1 MACDLIER
9 WERLPA
15 LVNSDERLVHNGRLV
30 SLEALIGIGDQSY
43 HLAIE
48 RGRIVALAHGPMLMR
63 CWRFAVRGPAES
75 WRKHW
80 EPMPPPHFHDL
91 FAMSKAR
98 HLSIE
103 GDVQPL
109 MANLFY
115 FKDVLSA
122 PRRLAETR

>member
-1 MACDLIER
+1 MADDLIKR
-9 WERLPA
+9 WERLPD
-15 LVNSDERLVHNGRLV
+15 LVNDDARLVHRGRLV
-30 SLEALIGIGDQSY
+30 SLEAMIGIGEQPY

-48 RGRIVALAHGPMLMR
+48 RGRVAALTHGPFLMR

-75 WRKHW
+75 WRRHW
-80 EPMPPPHFHDL
+80 EPTPPPHFHDL
-91 FAMSKAR
+91 FAMSKAG
-98 HLSIE
+98 HVVIE

-122 PRRLAETR
+122 PRRLSGVH

>member
-1 MACDLIER
+1 MTDDLIQR
-9 WERLPA
+9 WERLPE
-15 LVNSDERLVHNGRLV
+15 LVNGDARLVHRGRLV
-30 SLEALIGIGDQSY
+30 SLEALIGIADTSY
-43 HLAIE
+43 YLTIE
-48 RGRIVALAHGPMLMR
+48 RGYVASLSRGPFLMR

-98 HLSIE
+98 HVTIE

-122 PRRLAETR
+122 PRRLSGAR